1 MPYLT
6 VNKQRI
12 NIDPNLQYQSIGVVG
27 SDLGGDAIDS
37 YPFNPGRLLRS
48 KIKSYGNFD
57 LRLELESELSHI
69 DHLFRNKKFEGTNG
83 TITLEDELIPE
94 YENTRELYRKILNA
108 LHEDLD

>member
-12 NIDPNLQYQSIGVVG
+12 DFDPDLKYQSIGVVG
-27 SDLGGDAIDS
+27 SAKSGDAIDS
-37 YPFNPGRLLRS
+37 YPFNPGGLLRS
-48 KIKSYGNFD
+48 KINSYGNFD
-57 LRLELESELSHI
+57 LKHELESELSHI

-94 YENTRELYRKILNA
+94 YENTRELYGKILNA
-108 LHEDLD
+108 LPEDLD